1 MGSDNRF
8 IYYST
13 IHLNRREEIL
23 VQSIISLYNSKD
35 DYKWAHK
42 DSSDT
47 IVVVVGSDAK
57 ALLSAGEDPFSA
69 IKEQH
74 IVCILGDIFYPKNAR
89 AVVPIALPIKALHL
103 VDKLSHIEKNIISKP
118 FSLGYI
124 AANQVANK
132 QENED
137 TVSSPRGAID
147 FWPKTDAAEV
157 ISQETVTED
166 VPDKPAAT
174 EATPS
179 NQTSLSSTVDAIS
192 VLNEYNILK
201 DSGVNE
207 TVIESQSVLTK
218 ETVDYVPPKMVLQ
231 PSPQTTEESLD
242 KPISYVK
249 PSVLTAKLEPIDNL
263 TPTLTEVASP
273 ELVPITPISPV
284 IPTLQEKVTVETPTL
299 TEVVPPTIEQLAVT
313 EEPVKPVVVESIEVE
328 EVNEFSKRIKLL
340 RWPKSEVIQRHPGNA
355 ILASMVINVPMS
367 VEDMAKQ
374 SDLPLAVC
382 QRFMDAV
389 VESKVA
395 EYVDLIEEKL
405 DEPVVKEEPPKEEV
419 SQRKGILYR
428 IRAALGLLRK

>member
-124 AANQVANK
+124 AANQEVNK

-147 FWPKTDAAEV
+147 FWPKTDVAEV
-157 ISQETVTED
+157 VSQETVTED
-166 VPDKPAAT
+166 VPAEPAVMK
-174 EATPS
+174 ATPS
-179 NQTSLSSTVDAIS
+179 NQTTVPSKVDAIS
-192 VLNEYNILK
+192 VLNEYNVLK
-201 DSGVNE
+201 VSGVNE
-207 TVIESQSVLTK
+207 TVVESQPVITK
-218 ETVDYVPPKMVLQ
+218 ETVDYVPPKIVVQ
-231 PSPQTTEESLD
+231 PSPQITEESLD

-249 PSVLTAKLEPIDNL
+249 PSVLTATLEPIDNL

-273 ELVPITPISPV
+273 ELVPITPVSPV
-284 IPTLQEKVTVETPTL
+284 IPTLQEKVIVETPTL
-299 TEVVPPTIEQLAVT
+299 TEVVPPPTEQVAVK
-313 EEPVKPVVVESIEVE
+313 EEAVKPVVVETIE

-389 VESKVA
+389 IESKVA
-395 EYVDLIEEKL
+395 EYVDLIEEKV
-405 DEPVVKEEPPKEEV
+405 DQPIVKEEPPKEEV